1 MAASLVATEISAVT
15 YISLPSI
22 VHRPGGNLTYLQI
35 GLFGYVAARLLVA
48 RFLVPAYYRHDA
60 MSPYDLIERRL
71 GGSGAAVR
79 RTATALFWLGGV
91 LAQSARVY
99 LSAVVLGVLLHRELG
114 WLESAT
120 GVPPH
125 VAAVAAILAVAIL
138 WTWLGGI
145 AAVVWTDAALF
156 LLFLAGVAV
165 SLGVVV
171 WEIETGVS
179 TTLSAAWAEGK
190 FTLFDV
196 SASLTVPY
204 TLWAALIGAT
214 VGGFAAFGT
223 DQLMAQRIFCCR
235 SVRDAQRAVV
245 ASSVSVLVSFAF
257 ALVGIGLWAYY
268 EQIPLQGAAAEI
280 VAEQPDRVFAVFAV
294 EAVAVGLKG
303 LVVAGALAAAIS
315 SLDSILAALAQ
326 TTSALLG
333 PRGAGGTAGA
343 GGAPDTTGAL
353 SAPGDVDAPDD
364 AGAVGAGVS
373 SGYSGASA
381 GRGGGLRQARLL
393 VLGWGVVLGL
403 ASLLMDEV
411 AARYDALL
419 DLALA
424 MAGYTGGALMAAVL
438 LALAPLGRD
447 GRGFLW
453 SGPLSVLAVFAAA
466 WHGAAAG
473 WVCAL
478 GGAALLGT
486 WLRLDGRGRVGGG
499 LLLSLGV
506 AAVLA
511 LWRWAEGPGG
521 EVLAWP
527 WYVPLGVAVAWL
539 WGLGLSGR
547 VEGSASGR
555 RALRPPSAAAGEGA
569 GAPSVRSR
577 RRSAGLLGTGVFRVR
592 SRRRSA
598 GLLGA
603 RVL

>member
-1 MAASLVATEISAVT
+1 MTLSGTFGLLDWLIVAGLLVGLTLLSRSLSRRQKTERDYFAGSRNLPWYAVAASLVATEISAVT
-15 YISLPSI
+15 YVSLPSI

-48 RFLVPAYYRHDA
+48 RYLVPAYYRHDA

-71 GGSGAAVR
+71 GDSGAAVR

-125 VAAVAAILAVAIL
+125 MAAVAAILAIAIL

-326 TTSALLG
+326 TTSALL
-333 PRGAGGTAGA
+333 RTHGA
-343 GGAPDTTGAL
+343 
-353 SAPGDVDAPDD
+353 
-364 AGAVGAGVS
+364 
-373 SGYSGASA
+373 
-381 GRGGGLRQARLL
+381 GGLRQARLL
-393 VLGWGVVLGL
+393 VLGWGVVLGV

-466 WHGAAAG
+466 WHGPAAG
-473 WVCAL
+473 WACAV

-486 WLRLDGRGRVGGG
+486 WLRADGRGRVGGS
-499 LLLSLGV
+499 LLLALGV

-527 WYVPLGVAVAWL
+527 WYVPLGGAVAWL

-547 VEGSASGR
+547 AEGSAPGR
-555 RALRPPSAAAGEGA
+555 LRPGEAA
-569 GAPSVRSR
+569 SV
-577 RRSAGLLGTGVFRVR
+577 A
-592 SRRRSA
+592 A
-598 GLLGA
+598 
-603 RVL
+603 

>member
-1 MAASLVATEISAVT
+1 MTLSGAFGLLDWLIVAGLLVGLTLLSRSLSRRQKTERDYFAGSRNLPWYAVAASLVATEISAVT

-71 GGSGAAVR
+71 GDSGAAVR

-145 AAVVWTDAALF
+145 AVVVWTDAALF

-171 WEIETGVS
+171 WEIEAGVS
-179 TTLSAAWAEGK
+179 TTLSAAWTEGK
-190 FTLFDV
+190 FTLFDL

-326 TTSALLG
+326 TTSALL
-333 PRGAGGTAGA
+333 RTHVA
-343 GGAPDTTGAL
+343 
-353 SAPGDVDAPDD
+353 
-364 AGAVGAGVS
+364 
-373 SGYSGASA
+373 
-381 GRGGGLRQARLL
+381 GGLRQARLL
-393 VLGWGVVLGL
+393 VLGWGVVLGV

-473 WVCAL
+473 WVCAV
-478 GGAALLGT
+478 GGAALLVT
-486 WLRLDGRGRVGGG
+486 WLRLDGRDRVGGG
-499 LLLSLGV
+499 LLLALGV

-539 WGLGLSGR
+539 WGLWLSGR
-547 VEGSASGR
+547 AEGSASGR

-569 GAPSVRSR
+569 GAP
-577 RRSAGLLGTGVFRVR
+577 RVR
-592 SRRRSA
+592 SRRRPA

-603 RVL
+603 RVCHPCAR

>member
-1 MAASLVATEISAVT
+1 MGLRGSFGPLDWLILVAILVGLTLLSRSLSRRQKTERDYFGGSRSLPWYAVAASLVATEISAVT
-15 YISLPSI
+15 YISLPAI

-48 RFLVPAYYRHDA
+48 RFLVPAYYRYDV

-79 RTATALFWLGGV
+79 KTATGLFWLGGV

-114 WLESAT
+114 WLERAT

-125 VAAVAAILAVAIL
+125 VAAVAAVIGIAIL

-156 LLFLAGVAV
+156 LLFLVGVAV

-171 WEIETGVS
+171 REIEAGIA
-179 TTLSAAWAEGK
+179 TTLGDAWTEGK
-190 FTLFDV
+190 FTLFDL
-196 SASLTVPY
+196 SASLSTPY
-204 TLWAALIGAT
+204 TLWAALIGAS

-235 SVRDAQRAVV
+235 NARDAQRAVV

-268 EQIPLQGAAAEI
+268 EQAPLQGVGAAM

-294 EAVAVGLKG
+294 EAVTVGLKG
-303 LVVAGALAAAIS
+303 LVVAGALAAAVS

-326 TTSALLG
+326 TTSSLLG
-333 PRGAGGTAGA
+333 TR
-343 GGAPDTTGAL
+343 
-353 SAPGDVDAPDD
+353 V
-364 AGAVGAGVS
+364 
-373 SGYSGASA
+373 
-381 GRGGGLRQARLL
+381 RGGDGLRLARLL
-393 VLGWGVVLGL
+393 VLGWGLVLGVT
-403 ASLLMDEV
+403 SLLMDEV

-424 MAGYTGGALMAAVL
+424 MAGYTGGALMAAVV
-438 LALAPLGRD
+438 LALAPFGRD
-447 GRGFLW
+447 CRGFVW
-453 SGPLSVLAVFAAA
+453 SGPLSVLAVFAVA
-466 WHGAAAG
+466 WHQPAAG
-473 WVCAL
+473 WVCL
-478 GGAALLGT
+478 VGGAVLFGT
-486 WLRLDGRGRVGGG
+486 WLRLDGRGRFSGG
-499 LLLSLGV
+499 LLLLAGV
-506 AAVLA
+506 ALVLA

-521 EVLAWP
+521 ELLAWP
-527 WYVPLGVAVAWL
+527 WYVPLGAAVAWL

-547 VEGSASGR
+547 NES
-555 RALRPPSAAAGEGA
+555 PPSPGRNSAA
-569 GAPSVRSR
+569 
-577 RRSAGLLGTGVFRVR
+577 
-592 SRRRSA
+592 
-598 GLLGA
+598 
-603 RVL
+603 

>member
-1 MAASLVATEISAVT
+1 MGLGGSFGALDWLILAALLVGLTLLSRSLSRRQKTERDYFGGSRSLPWYAVAASLVATEISAVT

-48 RFLVPAYYRHDA
+48 RYLVPAYYRYDV

-79 RTATALFWLGGV
+79 KTATGLFWLGGV

-99 LSAVVLGVLLHRELG
+99 LSAVVLGVLLHRELA

-120 GVPPH
+120 GLPPH
-125 VAAVAAILAVAIL
+125 VAAVAAVIAIAIL

-156 LLFLAGVAV
+156 LLFLVGVAV

-171 WEIETGVS
+171 WEIEAGVS
-179 TTLSAAWAEGK
+179 TTLAAAWTEGK
-190 FTLFDV
+190 FTLFDL
-196 SASLTVPY
+196 SASLSTPY

-235 SVRDAQRAVV
+235 SARDAQRAVV

-268 EQIPLQGAAAEI
+268 EQLPLQGVAAEM

-303 LVVAGALAAAIS
+303 LVVAGALAAAVS

-326 TTSALLG
+326 TTSSLLG
-333 PRGAGGTAGA
+333 PRWRREG
-343 GGAPDTTGAL
+343 
-353 SAPGDVDAPDD
+353 S
-364 AGAVGAGVS
+364 
-373 SGYSGASA
+373 
-381 GRGGGLRQARLL
+381 LRLPRLL
-393 VLGWGVVLGL
+393 VLGWGLVLGVT
-403 ASLLMDEV
+403 SLLMDEV

-424 MAGYTGGALMAAVL
+424 MAGYTGGALMAAVV
-438 LALAPLGRD
+438 LALAPCGRD

-453 SGPLSVLAVFAAA
+453 SGPLSVLAVFAVA
-466 WHGAAAG
+466 WHQPVAG
-473 WVCAL
+473 WICLL
-478 GGAALLGT
+478 GGGVLLGI
-486 WLRLDGRGRVGGG
+486 WLRSDGRGRFSGG
-499 LLLSLGV
+499 LLLLAGV
-506 AAVLA
+506 ALVLA

-521 EVLAWP
+521 ELLAWP
-527 WYVPLGVAVAWL
+527 WYVPLGASVAWL

-547 VEGSASGR
+547 NES
-555 RALRPPSAAAGEGA
+555 PPSPGRDAAD
-569 GAPSVRSR
+569 
-577 RRSAGLLGTGVFRVR
+577 
-592 SRRRSA
+592 
-598 GLLGA
+598 
-603 RVL
+603 

>member
-1 MAASLVATEISAVT
+1 MTLSGSFGLLDWLIVAGLLVGLTLLSRSLSRRQKTERDYFAGSRNLPWYAVAASLVATEISAVT

-71 GGSGAAVR
+71 GDSGAAVR

-171 WEIETGVS
+171 WEIEAGVP
-179 TTLSAAWAEGK
+179 TTLAAAWAEEK

-204 TLWAALIGAT
+204 TLWAAVIGAT

-268 EQIPLQGAAAEI
+268 EQIPLDGAAAEI

-326 TTSALLG
+326 TTSALLPG
-333 PRGAGGTAGA
+333 RGA
-343 GGAPDTTGAL
+343 GGAPRASGDPD
-353 SAPGDVDAPDD
+353 APGDPGASGD
-364 AGAVGAGVS
+364 AGAVPD
-373 SGYSGASA
+373 SGASA
-381 GRGGGLRQARLL
+381 GREGGLRQARLL
-393 VLGWGVVLGL
+393 VLGWGVVLGV

-411 AARYDALL
+411 AVRYDALL

-473 WVCAL
+473 WVCAV
-478 GGAALLGT
+478 GGAALLVT
-486 WLRLDGRGRVGGG
+486 WLGSNGRGRVGGG
-499 LLLSLGV
+499 LLLALGV
-506 AAVLA
+506 AAVFA

-539 WGLGLSGR
+539 WGLALSGR
-547 VEGSASGR
+547 RSGGN
-555 RALRPPSAAAGEGA
+555 S
-569 GAPSVRSR
+569 SVPLVP
-577 RRSAGLLGTGVFRVR
+577 AT
-592 SRRRSA
+592 
-598 GLLGA
+598 
-603 RVL
+603 

>member
-1 MAASLVATEISAVT
+1 MTLSGSFGLLDWLIVAGLLVGLTLLSRSLSRRQKTERDYFAGSRNLPWYAVAASLVATEISAVT

-71 GGSGAAVR
+71 GDSGAAVR

-171 WEIETGVS
+171 WEIEAGVP
-179 TTLSAAWAEGK
+179 TTLAAAWAEEK

-268 EQIPLQGAAAEI
+268 EQIPLHGAAAEI

-333 PRGAGGTAGA
+333 PRGAGG
-343 GGAPDTTGAL
+343 
-353 SAPGDVDAPDD
+353 
-364 AGAVGAGVS
+364 
-373 SGYSGASA
+373 
-381 GRGGGLRQARLL
+381 LRQARLL
-393 VLGWGVVLGL
+393 VLGWGVVLGV

-466 WHGAAAG
+466 WHGPAAG
-473 WVCAL
+473 WVCAV

-486 WLRLDGRGRVGGG
+486 WLRADGRGRVGGS
-499 LLLSLGV
+499 LLLALGV

-521 EVLAWP
+521 EALAWP
-527 WYVPLGVAVAWL
+527 WYVPLGGAVAWL

-547 VEGSASGR
+547 AEGSAPGR
-555 RALRPPSAAAGEGA
+555 LRPGGAA
-569 GAPSVRSR
+569 SV
-577 RRSAGLLGTGVFRVR
+577 A
-592 SRRRSA
+592 A
-598 GLLGA
+598 
-603 RVL
+603 

>member
-71 GGSGAAVR
+71 GDSGAAVR

-125 VAAVAAILAVAIL
+125 VAAVAAILAVAVL

-179 TTLSAAWAEGK
+179 TTLAAAWTEGK
-190 FTLFDV
+190 FTLFDL

-303 LVVAGALAAAIS
+303 LVVAGALAAAVS

-326 TTSALLG
+326 TTSALLRT
-333 PRGAGGTAGA
+333 RGA
-343 GGAPDTTGAL
+343 
-353 SAPGDVDAPDD
+353 
-364 AGAVGAGVS
+364 
-373 SGYSGASA
+373 
-381 GRGGGLRQARLL
+381 GGLRQARLL
-393 VLGWGVVLGL
+393 VLGWGVVLGV

-577 RRSAGLLGTGVFRVR
+577 RRSAGLLG
-592 SRRRSA
+592 
-598 GLLGA
+598 A